1 MSGDDFTQSG
11 QSLSVTT
18 PLGPDKLILR
28 DLSGREGI
36 CELFQF
42 DLTATASDAALDMS
56 SVVGQGV
63 TVTLTGPDGTK
74 RYIHGICVRAVQ
86 MERTYS
92 LQLRPWLWQLGLTS
106 DCRIFQDKSVPEIVK
121 AVFSDL
127 GFSDFKDSL
136 TGSYTAREYCVQ
148 YNETALDF
156 VCRLMEDEGI
166 FWFFTFANGT
176 HTLVLADDASA
187 HTALPVAATLP
198 YLPLPGG
205 KGWLE
210 DDRVDSFLI
219 ETAMVPGKYQT
230 DDYFLETPSTE
241 LKVNVAGTGSLQVYE
256 YPGGYTKK
264 DAGDARGKVRLA
276 ELEAAAKRASGSS
289 TVRGM
294 AAGLK
299 FTLSGHP
306 RSDANATYVL
316 HGVSHSVSL
325 GGYANSFE
333 VLPADTTFRPIRR
346 TARPRIPGTQTAV
359 VVGKSGEEVWTDK
372 FGRIKVQFHWDQ
384 VGKKDE
390 NSSCWVRVAQGWAG
404 KNWGAF
410 FLPRLGQ
417 EVVVSFLDGDPDRPL
432 VTGSVYNGEQQ
443 VPYTLPDDQ
452 TKSTIKTN
460 TSKGGAGYNEFRFE
474 DKKDA
479 EEIYLQAQK
488 DMNVLIKNSR
498 TTTINEADDTLT
510 LDKGNRSTTI
520 TKGNDT
526 LTITEGD
533 RTLSI
538 AKGKETHGVKGTR
551 AITVEGAETKTN
563 KDKVTW
569 TVSGDFSLKVD
580 GNITIEAGGSVTVKS
595 GTAMNV
601 QSGTAMDLKAG
612 TALTAKASTDAKV
625 QGLNATLQGDVG
637 ATVKGSATGTI
648 DGGGMLTV
656 KGGMVKIN

>member
-1 MSGDDFTQSG
+1 MSDADDTQAG

-18 PLGPDKLILR
+18 PLGADKLILR
-28 DLSGREGI
+28 ELTGREGI

-42 DLTATASDAALDMS
+42 DLTASASDAALDMT
-56 SVVGQGV
+56 SVVGKGV
-63 TVTLTGPDGTK
+63 TVTLEGPDSTK
-74 RYIHGICVRAVQ
+74 RYIHGICTRAVQ
-86 MERTYS
+86 MDRTYS

-106 DCRIFQDKSVPEIVK
+106 DCRIFQDKSVPEIIK
-121 AVFSDL
+121 AVFGDL

-136 TGSYTAREYCVQ
+136 TGTYAAREYCVQ
-148 YNETALDF
+148 YNETALNF

-166 FWFFTFANGT
+166 FWFFTFADGT
-176 HTLVLADDASA
+176 HTMVLADDTSA
-187 HTALPVAATLP
+187 HTAIPVLATLP
-198 YLPLPGG
+198 YLPLPTG
-205 KGWLE
+205 KEWLE
-210 DDRVDSFLI
+210 DDRVDSFVM
-219 ETAMVPGKYQT
+219 ETAMVSGKYQA

-241 LKVNVAGTGSLQVYE
+241 LKVSVAGTGSLQVYE

-276 ELEAAAKRASGSS
+276 ELEVAAKRASGSS
-289 TVRGM
+289 TVRGL

-306 RSDANATYVL
+306 RTDANAAYVL
-316 HGVSHSVSL
+316 HGVSHSASL

-333 VLPADTTFRPIRR
+333 ALPADTTFRPARR
-346 TARPRIPGTQTAV
+346 TPVPRIPGTQTAV
-359 VVGKSGEEVWTDK
+359 VVGKAGEEVWTDK

-384 VGKKDE
+384 LGKKDE

-404 KNWGAF
+404 KNWGSF

-417 EVVVSFLDGDPDRPL
+417 EVVVSFLEGDPDRPL

-460 TSKGGAGYNEFRFE
+460 TSKGGGGYNELRFE
-474 DKKDA
+474 DKKDS

-488 DMNVLIKNSR
+488 DMKVLIKNSR

-510 LDKGNRSTTI
+510 IDKGNRAATI

-526 LTITEGD
+526 LTITEGN
-533 RTLSI
+533 RTLSV
-538 AKGKETHGVKGTR
+538 AKGNETHGVKGTR

-569 TVSGDFSLKVD
+569 TVSGDFTLKVD
-580 GNITIEAGGSVTVKS
+580 GNVTIEAGGSMTLKS
-595 GTAMNV
+595 GTAMTV

-612 TALTAKASTDAKV
+612 TALTAKAATDAKV

-656 KGGMVKIN
+656 KGGLVKIN